1 MAKINLLPWR
11 EERRQQRK
19 REFLAMLGAVAVAS
33 AILVFG
39 AQQFFQLQLDRQQE
53 RIGVLDS
60 EIKLL
65 DVRIEKI
72 KNLEA
77 ERDAL
82 LQRQRIIEK
91 LQADRSTMVHVF
103 DEIVGAIPDGVFLTE
118 LTQKGSNLELKGR
131 GQSYA
136 RISRFMTQLESS
148 PWLRNLDLNVI
159 ARAEDAKATNEQR
172 PMSLASLR
180 QNFVVKMQITNPN
193 VPAEETEG
201 AATPIQQ
208 GRK

>member
-1 MAKINLLPWR
+1 MARINLLPWR

-33 AILVFG
+33 AVVVFG
-39 AQQFFQLQLDRQQE
+39 AYQFFQMQIERQQD
-53 RIGVLDS
+53 RLSFLDA

-65 DVRIEKI
+65 DARIEKI

-103 DEIVGAIPDGVFLTE
+103 DEIVAAIPDGVFLNE

-136 RISRFMTQLESS
+136 RISRFMTQLEDS
-148 PWLRNLDLNVI
+148 PWLRNLDLDVI
-159 ARAEDAKATNEQR
+159 ERADEPKDNAQR
-172 PMSLASLR
+172 AVSLASLR
-180 QNFVVKMQITNPN
+180 QNFTVRMQITNPN
-193 VPAEETEG
+193 APAEDAD
-201 AATPIQQ
+201 AATTPIAQ
-208 GRK
+208 GGK